1 MLGFATI
8 KVPKDH
14 TEYSIKL
21 MNFPQDSYTFI
32 GLMAMMDPPKP
43 GVPEAVAMCRSA
55 GIKVMMITGDHP
67 IT

>member
-1 MLGFATI
+1 
-8 KVPKDH
+8 
-14 TEYSIKL
+14 